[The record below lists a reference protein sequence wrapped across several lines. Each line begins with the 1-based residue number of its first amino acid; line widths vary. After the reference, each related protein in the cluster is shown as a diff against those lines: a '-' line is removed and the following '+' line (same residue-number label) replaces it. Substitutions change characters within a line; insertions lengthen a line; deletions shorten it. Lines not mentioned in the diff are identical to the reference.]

1 MRILLL
7 NDFRIGGGAEIIFQ
21 KTYEVLVKQG
31 YDVDMVYHN
40 GRISPQ
46 GSIFSYVFSIKN
58 FRIILKR
65 LREGKYD
72 IIYVL
77 NYAYSF
83 SPSMYP
89 SLSPALIGRISP
101 TGIASTPAGERPA
114 PASTTG

>member
-46 GSIFSYVFSIKN
+46 GCIFYQEF
-58 FRIILKR
+58 
-65 LREGKYD
+65 
-72 IIYVL
+72 
-77 NYAYSF
+77 
-83 SPSMYP
+83 
-89 SLSPALIGRISP
+89 
-101 TGIASTPAGERPA
+101 
-114 PASTTG
+114 

>member
-72 IIYVL
+72 YKRR
-77 NYAYSF
+77 YSF
-83 SPSMYP
+83 
-89 SLSPALIGRISP
+89 LFHIILFLLLFFGL
-101 TGIASTPAGERPA
+101 
-114 PASTTG
+114 

>member
-21 KTYEVLVKQG
+21 KTHEVLVKQG
-31 YDVDMVYHN
+31 YDVDMVYHSE
-40 GRISPQ
+40 RISPQ

-58 FRIILKR
+58 FRTILKR

-83 SPSMYP
+83 SPSILWAIKKYK
-89 SLSPALIGRISP
+89 RKNDVYR
-101 TGIASTPAGERPA
+101 T
-114 PASTTG
+114 

>member
-21 KTYEVLVKQG
+21 KTHEVLVKQG
-31 YDVDMVYHN
+31 YDVDMVYHSE
-40 GRISPQ
+40 RISPQ

-58 FRIILKR
+58 FRTILKR

-77 NYAYSF
+77 NYYKRRYSF
-83 SPSMYP
+83 
-89 SLSPALIGRISP
+89 LFHIILFLLLFFGL
-101 TGIASTPAGERPA
+101 
-114 PASTTG
+114 

>member
-46 GSIFSYVFSIKN
+46 GSMW
-58 FRIILKR
+58 
-65 LREGKYD
+65 
-72 IIYVL
+72 
-77 NYAYSF
+77 SF
-83 SPSMYP
+83 SLALLYHAPSAVVFMF
-89 SLSPALIGRISP
+89 
-101 TGIASTPAGERPA
+101 
-114 PASTTG
+114 